1 MKLLKKIKGMTIE
14 SKSAIVSTLWL
25 FHLST
30 ILTSVL
36 ILIAIYTF
44 NIVVLKTDGIG
55 DIKFAIALS
64 LGIGM
69 TICGPLTLL
78 GIPSRVASESV
89 KYKEKKK
96 NPENMEEEE

>member
-1 MKLLKKIKGMTIE
+1 MKLFKKIKEMTIE
-14 SKSAIVSTLWL
+14 SRSAIVSTLWL

-30 ILTSVL
+30 ILTSIL
-36 ILIAIYTF
+36 ILTAIYTF
-44 NIVVLKTDGIG
+44 NVVVLKTDGIG

-78 GIPSRVASESV
+78 GMPNRIASESV
-89 KYKEKKK
+89 KDKEKRK
-96 NPENMEEEE
+96 